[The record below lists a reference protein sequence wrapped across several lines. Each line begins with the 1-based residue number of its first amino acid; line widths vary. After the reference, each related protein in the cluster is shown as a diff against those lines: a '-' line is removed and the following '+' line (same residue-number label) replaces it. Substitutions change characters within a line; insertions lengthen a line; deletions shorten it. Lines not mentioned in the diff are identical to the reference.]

1 MVFAVQKRYFKQKI
15 GIIFKRGID
24 NTRIIWYNTRV
35 VKNAAIAQ
43 MVERILG
50 KDEVISSIL
59 ISSSIKN
66 LAKARFF
73 GFIRF

>member
-1 MVFAVQKRYFKQKI
+1 MVFAVQKRYFKQKN
-15 GIIFKRGID
+15 GIIFKKGID
-24 NTRIIWYNTRV
+24 NARIIWYNTRV

-59 ISSSIKN
+59 ISSFYFLLK
-66 LAKARFF
+66 KER
-73 GFIRF
+73 